1 MVEREAQSL
10 SFRPESPIG
19 VERGGTE
26 SRRAWRRGSL
36 HTGKQHVNAGKLQ
49 AWQLGIGFR
58 PIDGDGVSVFQM
70 DGADRDHDPQRNG

>member
-10 SFRPESPIG
+10 SFPPESPIG
-19 VERGGTE
+19 VERGGAE

-36 HTGKQHVNAGKLQ
+36 HTEKQQVNARKLRV
-49 AWQLGIGFR
+49 WPLGIGFR
-58 PIDGDGVSVFQM
+58 PIDSDGVSVFQM